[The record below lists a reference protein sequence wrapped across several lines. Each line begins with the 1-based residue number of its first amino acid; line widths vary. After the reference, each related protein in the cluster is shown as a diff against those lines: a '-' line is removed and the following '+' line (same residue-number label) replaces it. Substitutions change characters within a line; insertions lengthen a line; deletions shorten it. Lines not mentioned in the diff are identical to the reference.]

1 MRYCGLY
8 NKYMYRI
15 ALMAAFVLAIATS
28 CEQQDLN
35 YDYAN
40 KKSVRIEV
48 DWSQFTQ
55 ETPTGMTVLI
65 YDSGGKA
72 VQTLRSNKLDYVN
85 TSLLPGNY
93 QTVVFNQGEGEFGT
107 LSLNNLDSYDEA
119 SVNAMPYIS
128 RWYMK
133 DNDENVV
140 MNPEWF
146 ATDAQRDLTLNKEMT
161 KGRAVVDTSFTTIAS
176 LVPHDVVYTIQIN
189 VYLKNIY
196 NLKSARAS
204 LSGLAGGYLLGLEK
218 PSDAKATQLIEK
230 WTLTADKDNTV
241 NGVLSAEIQSFG
253 LPNNHKGQSDEN
265 KFMLSLLLVDGK
277 TQLDYTFDVGDQ
289 IKLDDSLELTLLVNS
304 EVSEPLPDVKPEGG
318 SSGAFDPTVEDWGE
332 DEKVN
337 LDQQE

>member
-72 VQTLRSNKLDYVN
+72 VQTLRSNKLDHVN

-93 QTVVFNQGEGEFGT
+93 QTVVF
-107 LSLNNLDSYDEA
+107 
-119 SVNAMPYIS
+119 
-128 RWYMK
+128 
-133 DNDENVV
+133 NDENVV

>member
-93 QTVVFNQGEGEFGT
+93 QTVVFNQGEGEF
-107 LSLNNLDSYDEA
+107 
-119 SVNAMPYIS
+119 
-128 RWYMK
+128 
-133 DNDENVV
+133 
-140 MNPEWF
+140 
-146 ATDAQRDLTLNKEMT
+146 
-161 KGRAVVDTSFTTIAS
+161 
-176 LVPHDVVYTIQIN
+176 
-189 VYLKNIY
+189 
-196 NLKSARAS
+196 
-204 LSGLAGGYLLGLEK
+204 
-218 PSDAKATQLIEK
+218 
-230 WTLTADKDNTV
+230 
-241 NGVLSAEIQSFG
+241 
-253 LPNNHKGQSDEN
+253 
-265 KFMLSLLLVDGK
+265 
-277 TQLDYTFDVGDQ
+277 
-289 IKLDDSLELTLLVNS
+289 
-304 EVSEPLPDVKPEGG
+304 
-318 SSGAFDPTVEDWGE
+318 
-332 DEKVN
+332 
-337 LDQQE
+337 